1 MYERSPTAT
10 DAPIIGNMTNYFK
23 WGQPE
28 LLVWL
33 WLVPVLALLVW
44 RAIRLRLAAA
54 RRFVPIEG
62 ERRLT
67 LRPLFERLV
76 LRAGLIVLA
85 AGLLVVALARPQVGT
100 HRERAQRK
108 GADIVL
114 VMDTS
119 LSMAAADMQ
128 PNRLTA
134 AKLAATNLI
143 NRLPN
148 DRFGLIIFSGDAH
161 LYCPITVD
169 HDAVQM
175 FVDSVEIGASP
186 QPGTSLGA
194 ALQAAGETLGNS
206 ESKHRAI
213 VVLSDGEDLAGQMLE
228 AAGRVV
234 RETASRIE
242 VLGFGSP
249 QGEPI
254 PVKDEQGN
262 VRGFKTDEQGKTVL
276 SKLGEEGLQKL
287 ATLGKGMYFRAM
299 DQGAVDELAGRLEAM
314 EGSQVGMML
323 YTDYGECFQW
333 PLGLALLLLALEAVL
348 PERMRPRRKR
358 GEGQDDA

>member
-1 MYERSPTAT
+1 
-10 DAPIIGNMTNYFK
+10 
-23 WGQPE
+23 
-28 LLVWL
+28 
-33 WLVPVLALLVW
+33 VLALALV
-44 RAIRLRLAAA
+44 I
-54 RRFVPIEG
+54 
-62 ERRLT
+62 
-67 LRPLFERLV
+67 
-76 LRAGLIVLA
+76 
-85 AGLLVVALARPQVGT
+85 VALGRPQVGT

-114 VMDTS
+114 VLDTS
-119 LSMAAADMQ
+119 LSMQAADMQ
-128 PNRLTA
+128 PSRLQA
-134 AKLAATNLI
+134 AKMAAINLL

-148 DRFGLIIFSGDAH
+148 DRFGLIVFSGDAH
-161 LYCPITVD
+161 LYCPLTID

-175 FVDSVEIGASP
+175 FVDSVEVGASP
-186 QPGTSLGA
+186 QPGTSLAA
-194 ALQAAGETLGNS
+194 ALQSAGETLGKS

-213 VVLSDGEDLAGQMLE
+213 VVLSDGEDHAGQMLE

-242 VLGFGSP
+242 ILGFGSP

-254 PVKDEQGN
+254 PVEDDQGN
-262 VRGFKTDEQGKTVL
+262 VRGFKTDEQGETVL

-323 YTDYGECFQW
+323 YTDYGERFQW
-333 PLGLALLLLALEAVL
+333 PLGLALLLLALEAML
-348 PERMRPRRKR
+348 PERARRRRKKA
-358 GEGQDDA
+358 EAHDEA

>member
-1 MYERSPTAT
+1 M
-10 DAPIIGNMTNYFK
+10 
-23 WGQPE
+23 
-28 LLVWL
+28 
-33 WLVPVLALLVW
+33 
-44 RAIRLRLAAA
+44 
-54 RRFVPIEG
+54 
-62 ERRLT
+62 
-67 LRPLFERLV
+67 
-76 LRAGLIVLA
+76 
-85 AGLLVVALARPQVGT
+85 GT

-128 PNRLTA
+128 PSRLAA
-134 AKLAATNLI
+134 AKLAAINLLS
-143 NRLPN
+143 RLPN
-148 DRFGLIIFSGDAH
+148 DRFGLIVFSGDAH

-186 QPGTSLGA
+186 QPGTSLAA
-194 ALQAAGETLGNS
+194 ALQAAGEALTNS

-213 VVLSDGEDLAGQMLE
+213 VVLSDGEDHAGQMLE
-228 AAGRVV
+228 TAGRVV
-234 RETASRIE
+234 RETAARIE

-254 PVKDEQGN
+254 PVRDDQGN
-262 VRGFKTDEQGKTVL
+262 VTGFKTDEQGKTVL

-314 EGSQVGMML
+314 EGSQVGLML
-323 YTDYGECFQW
+323 YTDYGERFQW

-348 PERMRPRRKR
+348 PERLAARRRQK
-358 GEGQDDA
+358 GADHAEG

>member
-1 MYERSPTAT
+1 
-10 DAPIIGNMTNYFK
+10 MTNYFK

-28 LLVWL
+28 VLVWL
-33 WLVPVLALLVW
+33 WVAPVLALLAW
-44 RAIRLRLAAA
+44 RAILLRLAAA
-54 RRFVPIEG
+54 RRFCPTEG
-62 ERRLT
+62 DRRLA
-67 LRPLFERLV
+67 LRPLLERLV
-76 LRAGLIVLA
+76 LRYGLVVLA
-85 AGLLVVALARPQVGT
+85 TALLVVALARPQVGT

-128 PNRLTA
+128 PNRLAA
-134 AKLAATNLI
+134 AKLAAINLV

-148 DRFGLIIFSGDAH
+148 DRFGLIVFSGDAH
-161 LYCPITVD
+161 VYCPITID

-175 FVDSVEIGASP
+175 FIDSVEVGASP

-194 ALQAAGETLGNS
+194 ALQSAGEALGNS

-228 AAGRVV
+228 SAGRVV
-234 RETASRIE
+234 RETAARIE

-254 PVKDEQGN
+254 PIKDEQGN
-262 VRGFKTDEQGKTVL
+262 VRGFKTDEKGQTVM
-276 SKLGEEGLQKL
+276 SKLGEEGLQQL
-287 ATLGKGMYFRAM
+287 ATVGKGMYFRAM
-299 DQGAVDELAGRLEAM
+299 TQGATDELAGRLEAM

-323 YTDYGECFQW
+323 YTDYGERFQW
-333 PLGLALLLLALEAVL
+333 PLGLALVLLALEAVL
-348 PERMRPRRKR
+348 PERVLRRR
-358 GEGQDDA
+358 RQEAAHEQG